1 MTKTMEKEIR
11 TQAIPT
17 TDSNT
22 VEGYAL
28 NWNEYD
34 MGAFVERIEPGALG
48 DLRSYDVHAL
58 YNHNYDQVLAR
69 SKYGE
74 GTLDLE
80 QDENGLYFRFDLPET
95 TTGNEV
101 RTLVARGD
109 VDQASWAFTVKK
121 ERWENVRSEKP
132 VRIIEA
138 IGEMYD
144 ISLTPRG
151 ANPTTSVA
159 LRSLEEAIKAEQ
171 PEQLTQ
177 NPEPVENHEQE
188 AEVRANA
195 FVDASAVQGKLSK
208 SEERNLAKFNLIKAI
223 NEARAGKLTGVEAE
237 VNQEGMN
244 EKRKLGVDVRDMHA
258 VNLPEMFTKRT
269 QTVTGGT
276 NGNLGGDLVFTDP
289 ARYIDFLYPNT
300 PLLQQVS
307 VAENLVGNVSFPR
320 QTAAYSLNWKTETGE
335 DSAQDITFDNVVMSP
350 KRAVIT
356 ASMSN
361 QLLRQE
367 YSRGIEQRIINQLN
381 LSFNRGME
389 DVILKGTG
397 QNNQPTGIYTALDA
411 QKLTIGAIDYADL
424 IAFESALANADALAG
439 NLAYVTHPSVLA
451 KLKQTKLD
459 AGSGR
464 FLVEGMLNPVQTANG
479 YNILSTTLSPV
490 YTTPN
495 PDEFGMVFGNW
506 SDVQVGF
513 WGGATLMV
521 DPYSNMKS
529 SIVEIYLERF
539 MDVAILRNASF
550 ALAKDITI

>member
-1 MTKTMEKEIR
+1 MEKEIR
-11 TQAIPT
+11 TQALAK
-17 TDSNT
+17 TDSST

-34 MGAFVERIEPGALG
+34 MGAFVERIDPNALG
-48 DLRSYDVHAL
+48 DLTAYDVHAL
-58 YNHNYDQVLAR
+58 YNHNYDAVLAR
-69 SKYGE
+69 SKYGA
-74 GTLDLE
+74 GTLALE
-80 QDENGLYFRFDLPET
+80 QDGEGLKFRFDLPDT
-95 TTGNEV
+95 PTGNEV
-101 RTLVARGD
+101 RTLVSRGD

-132 VRIIEA
+132 TRVIEQ
-138 IGEMYD
+138 IGAMYD

-159 LRSLEEAIKAEQ
+159 LRSLEAALAAE
-171 PEQLTQ
+171 PETINQ
-177 NPEPVENHEQE
+177 NPEPVENHEKE

-195 FVDASAVQGKLSK
+195 FVDASAVQGQLSK
-208 SEERNLAKFNLIKAI
+208 SEQRDLAKFSLIKAI
-223 NEARAGKLTGVEAE
+223 NEARNGKLTGVEAE

-269 QTVTGGT
+269 QSVTGGT

-289 ARYIDFLYPNT
+289 QRYIDFLYPNT
-300 PLLQQVS
+300 PLLSQVS

-320 QTAAYSLNWKTETGE
+320 QTAAYSLNWKTETGA

-356 ASMSN
+356 AAMSN

-381 LSFNRGME
+381 LSFNKGLE
-389 DVILKGTG
+389 NVILNGTG
-397 QNNQPTGIYTALDA
+397 ADNQPTGIYTALDA

-424 IAFESALANADALAG
+424 IAFESALANADALEG
-439 NLAYVTHPSVLA
+439 NLAYVTNPAVLA

-464 FLVEGMLNPVQTANG
+464 FLVEGTLNPVQTANG
-479 YNILSTTLSPV
+479 YNILSTTLSPK
-490 YTTPN
+490 YTTPD
-495 PDEFGMVFGNW
+495 PDEYGMIFGNW

-521 DPYSNMKS
+521 DPYTNMKS

-539 MDVAILRNASF
+539 MDVAVLRNASF
-550 ALAKDITI
+550 ALAKDITV

>member
-1 MTKTMEKEIR
+1 MEKEIR
-11 TQAIPT
+11 TQALAK

-34 MGAFVERIEPGALG
+34 MGAFVERIDPNALG
-48 DLRSYDVHAL
+48 DLKAYDVHAL
-58 YNHNYDQVLAR
+58 YNHNYDAVLAR

-74 GTLDLE
+74 GTLALE
-80 QDENGLYFRFDLPET
+80 QDEAGLKFRFDLPDT
-95 TTGNEV
+95 PTGNEV
-101 RTLVARGD
+101 RTLVSRGD

-132 VRIIEA
+132 VRVIEQ
-138 IGEMYD
+138 IGAMYD

-159 LRSLEEAIKAEQ
+159 LRSLEAAQAAE
-171 PEQLTQ
+171 PETINQ
-177 NPEPVENHEQE
+177 NPETVENHEHE
-188 AEVRANA
+188 AETRANVM
-195 FVDASAVQGKLSK
+195 VDASAVQGQLSK
-208 SEERNLAKFNLIKAI
+208 SEARNLAKFNLIKAI
-223 NEARAGKLTGVEAE
+223 NEARSGKLTGIEAE
-237 VNQEGMN
+237 VNQEGMS
-244 EKRKLGVDVRDMHA
+244 EKRKLGVDVRDQHA
-258 VNLPEMFTKRT
+258 INLPEMFTKRT
-269 QTVTGGT
+269 QSVTGGT

-300 PLLQQVS
+300 PLLSQVS

-320 QTAAYSLNWKTETGE
+320 QTSSYALNWKTETGA
-335 DSAQDITFDNVVMSP
+335 DTAQDITFDNVVMTP

-381 LSFNRGME
+381 LSFNKGLE
-389 DVILKGTG
+389 NVILNGTG
-397 QNNQPTGIYTALDA
+397 TNNQPTGIFTALDA

-424 IAFESALANADALAG
+424 IAFESALANADALQG
-439 NLAYVTHPSVLA
+439 NLAYVMHPAVLA

-464 FLVEGMLNPVQTANG
+464 FLVEGTLDPVMTANG
-479 YNILSTTLSPV
+479 YRALSTTLAPK
-490 YTTPN
+490 YTTPD
-495 PDEFGMVFGNW
+495 PDEYGVVFGNW

-521 DPYSNMKS
+521 DPYTNMKS
-529 SIVEIYLERF
+529 SIVEVYLERF
-539 MDVAILRNASF
+539 MDTAVLRNESF
-550 ALAKDITI
+550 ALAKDVTI

>member
-1 MTKTMEKEIR
+1 MHKMEKEIR
-11 TQAIPT
+11 TQALPKA
-17 TDSNT
+17 DSNT
-22 VEGYAL
+22 IEGYAL

-34 MGAFVERIEPGALG
+34 MGAFVERIDPNALG
-48 DLRSYDVHAL
+48 ELRNYDVHAL

-74 GTLDLE
+74 GTLQLE
-80 QDENGLYFRFDLPET
+80 QDDNGLKFRFDLPDT

-132 VRIIEA
+132 VRVIEQ

-159 LRSLEEAIKAEQ
+159 LRSLEEALKAE

-177 NPEPVENHEQE
+177 NPETVENHEQE
-188 AEVRANA
+188 AETRANA
-195 FVDASAVQGKLSK
+195 MVDASAVQGQLSK
-208 SEERNLAKFNLIKAI
+208 SEARNLAKFSLIKAI
-223 NEARAGKLTGVEAE
+223 NEARSGKLTGVEAE

-244 EKRKLGVDVRDMHA
+244 EKRKLGVEARDMHA
-258 VNLPEMFTKRT
+258 INLPEMLLKRT
-269 QTVTGGT
+269 QSVTGGT
-276 NGNLGGDLVFTDP
+276 GGNLGGDLVFTEP
-289 ARYIDFLYPNT
+289 GRYIDFLYPNT
-300 PLLQQVS
+300 PLLSQVS
-307 VAENLVGNVSFPR
+307 VAENLVGNVEFPK
-320 QTAAYSLNWKTETGE
+320 QTAAYSLNWKTETGA
-335 DSAQDITFDNVVMSP
+335 DSAQDITFDKVSMSP

-381 LSFNRGME
+381 LSFNKGLE
-389 DVILKGTG
+389 NVILNGTG
-397 QNNQPTGIYTALDA
+397 ADNQPSGIFTQLDA

-424 IAFESALANADALAG
+424 IAFETALANADALNG

-464 FLVEGMLNPVQTANG
+464 FLVEGTLSPVMTANG
-479 YNILSTTLSPV
+479 YSILSTTLSPK
-490 YTTPN
+490 YTTPD
-495 PDEFGMVFGNW
+495 PDEYGMVFGNW

-521 DPYSNMKS
+521 DPYTNMKS
-529 SIVEIYLERF
+529 SIVEVYLERF
-539 MDVAILRNASF
+539 MDCAVLRDASF

>member
-1 MTKTMEKEIR
+1 MEKEIR
-11 TQAIPT
+11 SQAIPQT
-17 TDSNT
+17 EGKA
-22 VEGYAL
+22 EGYAA
-28 NWNEYD
+28 NFREYD
-34 MGAFVERIEPGALG
+34 MGSFVERIEPTAF
-48 DLRSYDVHAL
+48 RSLENYDIHAL
-58 YNHNYDQVLAR
+58 YNHDYDKVLAR
-69 SKYGE
+69 SKFGKGSLQLGVDAE
-74 GTLDLE
+74 GL
-80 QDENGLYFRFDLPET
+80 RFSFDFPDT
-95 TTGNEV
+95 ATGNEV
-101 RTLVARGD
+101 RTLVGRGD

-132 VRIIEA
+132 LRVIEEV
-138 IGEMYD
+138 GEIYD

-159 LRSLEEAIKAEQ
+159 LRSLEEARTAEL
-171 PEQLTQ
+171 PEELTQ
-177 NPEPVENHEQE
+177 NLEEVENHEENQ
-188 AEVRANA
+188 EVRADR

-208 SEERNLAKFNLIKAI
+208 SEARDLAKFNLIKAI
-223 NEARAGKLTGVEAE
+223 NEARSGKLTGVEAE
-237 VNQEGMN
+237 INQEGLN
-244 EKRKLGVDVRDMHA
+244 EKRMLGVEARDMHA
-258 VNLPEMFTKRT
+258 INLPEMFTKRT
-269 QTVTGGT
+269 QSVTGGT
-276 NGNLGGDLVFTDP
+276 AGNLGGDLVFTDP

-320 QTAAYSLNWKTETGE
+320 QTAAYDLNWKTETGA
-335 DSAQDITFDNVVMSP
+335 DTAQDITFDNVTMSP

-381 LSFNRGME
+381 LSFNKGME
-389 DVILKGTG
+389 SVILNGTG
-397 QNNQPTGIYTALDA
+397 TNNQPTGVYTALAA
-411 QKLTIGAIDYADL
+411 QALTIGAIDYADL
-424 IAFESALANADALAG
+424 IAFESALANADALEG
-439 NLAYVTHPSVLA
+439 NLAYVTHPAVLA

-490 YTTPN
+490 DYTAT
-495 PDEFGMVFGNW
+495 PDEYGMIFGNW

-521 DPYSNMKS
+521 DPYTNMKS

-550 ALAKDITI
+550 ALATDITI

>member
-1 MTKTMEKEIR
+1 MEKEVRSR
-11 TQAIPT
+11 TIPT
-17 TDSNT
+17 NESNT
-22 VEGYAL
+22 IEGYAL

-34 MGAFVERIEPGALG
+34 MGSFMERIDVNALG
-48 DLRSYDVHAL
+48 ELRDYDVHAL
-58 YNHNYDQVLAR
+58 YNHDYDRVLAR

-74 GTLDLE
+74 GTLSLE
-80 QDENGLYFRFDLPET
+80 QDQEGLKFRFDLPDT
-95 TTGNEV
+95 STGNEV
-101 RTLVARGD
+101 RTLVGRGD
-109 VDQASWAFTVKK
+109 VDQASWAFTVKQ

-132 VRIIEA
+132 TRVIEK

-159 LRSLEEAIKAEQ
+159 LRSLEKALQEAE

-177 NPEPVENHEQE
+177 NPETVENHENE
-188 AEVRANA
+188 AETRANT
-195 FVDASAVQGKLSK
+195 FVDASAVQGQLSK
-208 SEERNLAKFNLIKAI
+208 SESRNLGKFNIIKAI
-223 NEARAGKLTGVEAE
+223 NEARNGKLTGLEAE
-237 VNQEGMN
+237 VNQEGLN
-244 EKRKLGVDVRDMHA
+244 EKRKLGVDARDMHA
-258 VNLPEMFTKRT
+258 INMPEMLFSRT
-269 QTVTGGT
+269 QSVTGGT
-276 NGNLGGDLVFTDP
+276 AGNLGGDLVFTQP
-289 ARYIDFLYPNT
+289 GRYVDFLYPNT

-320 QTAAYSLNWKTETGE
+320 QTAAYDLNWKTETGA
-335 DSAQDITFDNVVMSP
+335 DSAQDITFDNVNMSP

-356 ASMSN
+356 AAMSN

-367 YSRGIEQRIINQLN
+367 YSQGIEQRIISQLN
-381 LSFNRGME
+381 RSFNKGME
-389 DVILKGTG
+389 SVILNGTG
-397 QNNQPTGIYTALDA
+397 ANNQPTGVFTALDA
-411 QKLTIGAIDYADL
+411 QKLTIGALDYADL
-424 IAFESALANADALAG
+424 IAFESALANADALEG
-439 NLAYVTHPSVLA
+439 NLAYVTHPAVLA

-490 YTTPN
+490 NYVAT
-495 PDEFGMVFGNW
+495 PDEYGMVFGNW

-521 DPYSNMKS
+521 DPYTNMKS

>member
-1 MTKTMEKEIR
+1 MEKEIR
-11 TQAIPT
+11 TQALPK

-34 MGAFVERIEPGALG
+34 MGAFVERIDPNALG
-48 DLRSYDVHAL
+48 ELRNYDVHAL
-58 YNHNYDQVLAR
+58 YNHSYDQVLAR

-74 GTLDLE
+74 GTLQLE
-80 QDENGLYFRFDLPET
+80 QDDNGLKFRFDLPDT

-132 VRIIEA
+132 TRVIEQ

-159 LRSLEEAIKAEQ
+159 LRSLEEALKAE
-171 PEQLTQ
+171 PEQLTKT
-177 NPEPVENHEQE
+177 PEIVENHKEE
-188 AEVRANA
+188 SEVRATA

-223 NEARAGKLTGVEAE
+223 NEARSGKLTGIEAE
-237 VNQEGMN
+237 INQEGMN
-244 EKRKLGVDVRDMHA
+244 EKRRLGVDVRDQHA
-258 VNLPEMFTKRT
+258 INLPEMLFSRT
-269 QTVTGGT
+269 QSVTGGT
-276 NGNLGGDLVFTDP
+276 GGNLGGDLVFTEP
-289 ARYIDFLYPNT
+289 GRYVDFLYPNT
-300 PLLQQVS
+300 PLLSQVS
-307 VAENLVGNVSFPR
+307 VAENLVGNVEFPK
-320 QTAAYSLNWKTETGE
+320 QTSTYAINWQTETGT
-335 DSAQDITFDNVVMSP
+335 DTAQDITFDKVAMSP

-367 YSRGIEQRIINQLN
+367 YSRGIEQRIINQMNQAFNSSLENAILN
-381 LSFNRGME
+381 
-389 DVILKGTG
+389 GTG
-397 QNNQPTGIYTALDA
+397 SSNQPSGIYTTLDG
-411 QKLTIGAIDYADL
+411 QKLNLGAIDYADL
-424 IAFESALANADALAG
+424 IAMELKLAEANALNG
-439 NLAYVTHPSVLA
+439 NLAYVMHPAVLA

-464 FLVEGMLNPVQTANG
+464 FLVEGTLDPVMTANG
-479 YNILSTTLSPV
+479 YRALSTTLSPK
-490 YTTPN
+490 YTTPD
-495 PDEFGMVFGNW
+495 PDEYGIAFGNW
-506 SDVQVGF
+506 SDIQVGF

-521 DPYSNMKS
+521 DPYTNMKS
-529 SIVEIYLERF
+529 SITEVYLERF
-539 MDVAILRNASF
+539 MDVAVLRDASF
-550 ALAKDITI
+550 AIAKNVTI